1 VVLGAGDREGWEGGG
16 GGLTLEE
23 QGVVVRPAWELMGPD
38 AGLLCPGRRENGL
51 AGPTLVICRG
61 HTLAN
66 VVNRVH
72 VIGAFV
78 YRDHG
83 SPPIDE
89 MSANAVRIEGCR
101 GYCHILPI

>member
-1 VVLGAGDREGWEGGG
+1 MD
-16 GGLTLEE
+16 
-23 QGVVVRPAWELMGPD
+23 PK
-38 AGLLCPGRRENGL
+38 AGLLGPGRRENGL

-66 VVNRVH
+66 VVKRAH

-83 SPPIDE
+83 SLPIDE
-89 MSANAVRIEGCR
+89 LLENAVRIEGCR
-101 GYCHILPI
+101 GYCHIPPI